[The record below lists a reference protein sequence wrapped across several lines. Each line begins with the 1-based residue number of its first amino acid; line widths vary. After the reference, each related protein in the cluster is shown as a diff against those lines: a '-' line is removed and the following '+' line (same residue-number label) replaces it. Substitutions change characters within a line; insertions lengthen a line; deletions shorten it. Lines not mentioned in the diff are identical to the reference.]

1 MTERKL
7 VRRPKKAIRKDI
19 STFNETHQ
27 DTNTRKQQYS
37 TLVSSYYSLT
47 TDLYE
52 LTWGPSF
59 HCANRFRAETFAE
72 SIQRHESYLALR
84 MQLKPGDKVLDIGC
98 GVGGP
103 LRRIAYLSGAHITGV
118 TISEYQVQ
126 RAREID
132 VPANCEFVH
141 GDFMNLPFEDNTFDH
156 VYAIESVCHA
166 PNKAKCLAEVFRVL
180 KPGGSFVG
188 YDACVTDKY
197 DRQNPEHVEIIRSLE
212 ANFALP
218 ELRPTAEFASDLESV
233 GFTVEESRIIPD
245 GDVPDYQPFDKGP
258 SLRSCNYHR
267 TGPLARR
274 LGHYMIWLTE
284 KIRLAPKGSTLIS
297 TTCQKSVADFL
308 RARKL
313 DIFTSLYFFFA
324 RKSTF

>member
-1 MTERKL
+1 MYPHIQNKFMAERKL
-7 VRRPKKAIRKDI
+7 VRRPKNAIRKDI

-103 LRRIAYLSGAHITGV
+103 LRRIAYLTGAHITGV

-126 RAREID
+126 RAKGI
-132 VPANCEFVH
+132 
-141 GDFMNLPFEDNTFDH
+141 G
-156 VYAIESVCHA
+156 
-166 PNKAKCLAEVFRVL
+166 NKIFSI
-180 KPGGSFVG
+180 SFV
-188 YDACVTDKY
+188 
-197 DRQNPEHVEIIRSLE
+197 
-212 ANFALP
+212 F
-218 ELRPTAEFASDLESV
+218 
-233 GFTVEESRIIPD
+233 
-245 GDVPDYQPFDKGP
+245 
-258 SLRSCNYHR
+258 
-267 TGPLARR
+267 
-274 LGHYMIWLTE
+274 E
-284 KIRLAPKGSTLIS
+284 KK
-297 TTCQKSVADFL
+297 DN
-308 RARKL
+308 
-313 DIFTSLYFFFA
+313 
-324 RKSTF
+324 